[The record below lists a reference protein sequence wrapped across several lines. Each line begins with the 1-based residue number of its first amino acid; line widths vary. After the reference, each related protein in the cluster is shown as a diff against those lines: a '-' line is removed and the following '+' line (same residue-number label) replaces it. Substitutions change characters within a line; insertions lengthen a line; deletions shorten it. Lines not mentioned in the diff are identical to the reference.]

1 MSRFYLKK
9 PKSHIY
15 FSSKIIDSIFKL
27 CSVPKK
33 LFNTITSSVDKLDK
47 HDCVNIF
54 LSEGAG
60 VDAIVS
66 EIELK
71 GQTVN
76 RDAFGH
82 IKLDE
87 INPGAWFAK
96 QFSKKIGAEKT
107 LVQKS
112 GYFARSAKP
121 CKRDLDLIFQ
131 SAEMAVDS
139 AINGESGVIGLDEYS
154 DGELKCISFDKIK
167 GGGVI
172 DDSTL
177 QNVMREIRVALLE
190 SDVSLSVAKDFI
202 ENVKS
207 KAIGQEVIKSISP
220 DQMIIKIVNDQLTA
234 LLGSE
239 NDSLKLNAKTP
250 VLFLMVGLQG
260 SGKTTTSAKL
270 ARWIT
275 KNNNKKIMMAS
286 LDIYRPAAQEQ
297 LIKLGADNDIATL
310 ESQENKSPL
319 QIAQIA
325 IESAKKSNFDI
336 LILDSAGRNHIDT
349 KMMNEVKEISEKFNF
364 SEILLVSDSMTG
376 QDAVNTAKNF
386 SEQVNLTGIIL
397 TRIDGDSRGGAAL
410 SMRHVTQKPI
420 KFMGTGEKIDDIEIF
435 HPDRIANRILGMGD
449 VVTLVEK
456 ASEEIDEQEAKQ
468 MQQKFLKGRF
478 TLLDYSKQLD
488 QLTKMGGIQSVLK
501 YLPGLSGLKEKMEEK
516 MENNDVFKK
525 QKAIINS
532 MTPRERIHPELVKAS
547 RKIRISKGSGTN
559 VQDINKLLKQFKKMS
574 QMMKKMGKNKNMDSI
589 MNSGQ
594 FGDIQNLI
602 NKNKPIQ

>member
-1 MSRFYLKK
+1 MFENLTN
-9 PKSHIY
+9 
-15 FSSKIIDSIFKL
+15 KIS
-27 CSVPKK
+27 
-33 LFNTITSSVDKLDK
+33 
-47 HDCVNIF
+47 NI
-54 LSEGAG
+54 
-60 VDAIVS
+60 
-66 EIELK
+66 
-71 GQTVN
+71 
-76 RDAFGH
+76 
-82 IKLDE
+82 
-87 INPGAWFAK
+87 
-96 QFSKKIGAEKT
+96 
-107 LVQKS
+107 
-112 GYFARSAKP
+112 
-121 CKRDLDLIFQ
+121 
-131 SAEMAVDS
+131 
-139 AINGESGVIGLDEYS
+139 
-154 DGELKCISFDKIK
+154 FDKIK
-167 GGGVI
+167 GSGVI
-172 DDSTL
+172 DDATL

-207 KAIGQEVIKSISP
+207 KAIGKEVIKSISP
-220 DQMIIKIVNDQLTA
+220 DQMIVKIVNDELTE

-275 KNNNKKIMMAS
+275 KNNNKTIMMAS

-297 LIKLGADNDIATL
+297 LIKLGADNGITTL
-310 ESQENKSPL
+310 ELQENKSPL

-325 IESAKKSNFDI
+325 IDFAKKSNFDV
-336 LILDSAGRNHIDT
+336 LILDSAGRNHIDVE
-349 KMMNEVKEISEKFNF
+349 MMNEVKEISEKFNF

-386 SEQVNLTGIIL
+386 SEQVDLTGIIL

-410 SMRHVTQKPI
+410 SMRHVTKKPI
-420 KFMGTGEKIDDIEIF
+420 KFMGTGEKIDDIEMF
-435 HPDRIANRILGMGD
+435 HPDRISNRILGMGD

-516 MENNDVFKK
+516 MENNDIFKK

-574 QMMKKMGKNKNMDSI
+574 QMMKKMGKNKNIDNM
-589 MNSGQ
+589 MNSNQ
-594 FGDIQNLI
+594 FGDIQSLM
-602 NKNKPIQ
+602 NKNKPLQ

>member
-1 MSRFYLKK
+1 MFLKM
-9 PKSHIY
+9 
-15 FSSKIIDSIFKL
+15 
-27 CSVPKK
+27 KK
-33 LFNTITSSVDKLDK
+33 N
-47 HDCVNIF
+47 
-54 LSEGAG
+54 
-60 VDAIVS
+60 
-66 EIELK
+66 
-71 GQTVN
+71 
-76 RDAFGH
+76 
-82 IKLDE
+82 
-87 INPGAWFAK
+87 
-96 QFSKKIGAEKT
+96 
-107 LVQKS
+107 
-112 GYFARSAKP
+112 
-121 CKRDLDLIFQ
+121 
-131 SAEMAVDS
+131 
-139 AINGESGVIGLDEYS
+139 
-154 DGELKCISFDKIK
+154 
-167 GGGVI
+167 
-172 DDSTL
+172 
-177 QNVMREIRVALLE
+177 
-190 SDVSLSVAKDFI
+190 
-202 ENVKS
+202 
-207 KAIGQEVIKSISP
+207 
-220 DQMIIKIVNDQLTA
+220 
-234 LLGSE
+234 
-239 NDSLKLNAKTP
+239 
-250 VLFLMVGLQG
+250 
-260 SGKTTTSAKL
+260 
-270 ARWIT
+270 
-275 KNNNKKIMMAS
+275 
-286 LDIYRPAAQEQ
+286 
-297 LIKLGADNDIATL
+297 
-310 ESQENKSPL
+310 
-319 QIAQIA
+319 
-325 IESAKKSNFDI
+325 SNFDI

-410 SMRHVTQKPI
+410 SMRQVTQKPI

-594 FGDIQNLI
+594 FGDIQSLI

>member
-1 MSRFYLKK
+1 MFENLT
-9 PKSHIY
+9 
-15 FSSKIIDSIFKL
+15 SKIS
-27 CSVPKK
+27 
-33 LFNTITSSVDKLDK
+33 
-47 HDCVNIF
+47 NI
-54 LSEGAG
+54 
-60 VDAIVS
+60 
-66 EIELK
+66 
-71 GQTVN
+71 
-76 RDAFGH
+76 
-82 IKLDE
+82 
-87 INPGAWFAK
+87 
-96 QFSKKIGAEKT
+96 
-107 LVQKS
+107 
-112 GYFARSAKP
+112 
-121 CKRDLDLIFQ
+121 
-131 SAEMAVDS
+131 
-139 AINGESGVIGLDEYS
+139 
-154 DGELKCISFDKIK
+154 FDKIK
-167 GGGVI
+167 GSGVI
-172 DDSTL
+172 DDAAL

-207 KAIGQEVIKSISP
+207 KAIGKEVIKSISP
-220 DQMIIKIVNDQLTA
+220 DQMIIKLVNDELTK

-275 KNNNKKIMMAS
+275 KNNNKTIMMAS

-297 LIKLGADNDIATL
+297 LIKLGADNGITTL
-310 ESQENKSPL
+310 ELQENKSPL

-325 IESAKKSNFDI
+325 VDFAKKSNIDV
-336 LILDSAGRNHIDT
+336 LILDSAGRNHIDVE
-349 KMMNEVKEISEKFNF
+349 MMNEVKEISKKFNF

-376 QDAVNTAKNF
+376 QDAVNTAYNF

-410 SMRHVTQKPI
+410 SMRHVTKKPI
-420 KFMGTGEKIDDIEIF
+420 KFMGTGEKIDDIEMF
-435 HPDRIANRILGMGD
+435 HPDRISNRILGMGD

-456 ASEEIDEQEAKQ
+456 ASEEINEQEAKQ

-488 QLTKMGGIQSVLK
+488 QLTKMGGIHSVLK

-574 QMMKKMGKNKNMDSI
+574 QMMKKMGKNKNIDNMI
-589 MNSGQ
+589 NNSQ
-594 FGDIQNLI
+594 FGEIQSLM
-602 NKNKPIQ
+602 NKNKPLQ

>member
-1 MSRFYLKK
+1 MFENL
-9 PKSHIY
+9 
-15 FSSKIIDSIFKL
+15 
-27 CSVPKK
+27 
-33 LFNTITSSVDKLDK
+33 T
-47 HDCVNIF
+47 
-54 LSEGAG
+54 
-60 VDAIVS
+60 
-66 EIELK
+66 
-71 GQTVN
+71 
-76 RDAFGH
+76 
-82 IKLDE
+82 
-87 INPGAWFAK
+87 
-96 QFSKKIGAEKT
+96 KKI
-107 LVQKS
+107 S
-112 GYFARSAKP
+112 N
-121 CKRDLDLIFQ
+121 I
-131 SAEMAVDS
+131 
-139 AINGESGVIGLDEYS
+139 
-154 DGELKCISFDKIK
+154 FDKIK
-167 GGGVI
+167 GSGVI
-172 DDSTL
+172 DDSSL
-177 QNVMREIRVALLE
+177 QNVMREIRIALLE

-220 DQMIIKIVNDQLTA
+220 DQMIIKIVNDQLTE

-325 IESAKKSNFDI
+325 FDYAKKSNFDI

-386 SEQVNLTGIIL
+386 SEQINLTGIIL

-594 FGDIQNLI
+594 FGDIQSLI

>member
-1 MSRFYLKK
+1 MFENLTN
-9 PKSHIY
+9 
-15 FSSKIIDSIFKL
+15 KIS
-27 CSVPKK
+27 
-33 LFNTITSSVDKLDK
+33 
-47 HDCVNIF
+47 NI
-54 LSEGAG
+54 
-60 VDAIVS
+60 
-66 EIELK
+66 
-71 GQTVN
+71 
-76 RDAFGH
+76 
-82 IKLDE
+82 
-87 INPGAWFAK
+87 
-96 QFSKKIGAEKT
+96 
-107 LVQKS
+107 
-112 GYFARSAKP
+112 
-121 CKRDLDLIFQ
+121 
-131 SAEMAVDS
+131 
-139 AINGESGVIGLDEYS
+139 
-154 DGELKCISFDKIK
+154 FDKIK
-167 GGGVI
+167 GSGVI
-172 DDSTL
+172 DDSSL
-177 QNVMREIRVALLE
+177 QNVMREIRIALLE

-220 DQMIIKIVNDQLTA
+220 DQMIIKIVNDQLTE

-310 ESQENKSPL
+310 ELQEIKSPL

-325 IESAKKSNFDI
+325 VEYAKKSNFDI

-594 FGDIQNLI
+594 FGDIQSLI

>member
-1 MSRFYLKK
+1 MFENL
-9 PKSHIY
+9 
-15 FSSKIIDSIFKL
+15 
-27 CSVPKK
+27 
-33 LFNTITSSVDKLDK
+33 T
-47 HDCVNIF
+47 
-54 LSEGAG
+54 
-60 VDAIVS
+60 
-66 EIELK
+66 
-71 GQTVN
+71 
-76 RDAFGH
+76 
-82 IKLDE
+82 
-87 INPGAWFAK
+87 
-96 QFSKKIGAEKT
+96 KKI
-107 LVQKS
+107 S
-112 GYFARSAKP
+112 N
-121 CKRDLDLIFQ
+121 I
-131 SAEMAVDS
+131 
-139 AINGESGVIGLDEYS
+139 
-154 DGELKCISFDKIK
+154 FDKIK
-167 GGGVI
+167 GSGVI
-172 DDSTL
+172 DDSSL
-177 QNVMREIRVALLE
+177 QNVIREIRIALLE

-220 DQMIIKIVNDQLTA
+220 DQMIVKIVNDQLTE

-275 KNNNKKIMMAS
+275 KNNNKNIMMAS

-297 LIKLGADNDIATL
+297 LIKLGADNGITTL

-325 IESAKKSNFDI
+325 FDHAKKSNCDI

-420 KFMGTGEKIDDIEIF
+420 KFMGTGEKIDDIELF

-468 MQQKFLKGRF
+468 MQQKFLKGKF

-488 QLTKMGGIQSVLK
+488 QLTNMGGIQSVLK

-574 QMMKKMGKNKNMDSI
+574 QMMKKMGKNKNIDSM

-594 FGDIQNLI
+594 FGDIQSLM

>member
-1 MSRFYLKK
+1 MFENL
-9 PKSHIY
+9 
-15 FSSKIIDSIFKL
+15 
-27 CSVPKK
+27 
-33 LFNTITSSVDKLDK
+33 T
-47 HDCVNIF
+47 
-54 LSEGAG
+54 
-60 VDAIVS
+60 
-66 EIELK
+66 
-71 GQTVN
+71 
-76 RDAFGH
+76 
-82 IKLDE
+82 
-87 INPGAWFAK
+87 
-96 QFSKKIGAEKT
+96 KKI
-107 LVQKS
+107 S
-112 GYFARSAKP
+112 N
-121 CKRDLDLIFQ
+121 I
-131 SAEMAVDS
+131 
-139 AINGESGVIGLDEYS
+139 
-154 DGELKCISFDKIK
+154 FDKIK
-167 GGGVI
+167 GSGVI
-172 DDSTL
+172 DDSSL
-177 QNVMREIRVALLE
+177 QNVMREIRIALLE

-220 DQMIIKIVNDQLTA
+220 DQMIIKIVNDQLTE

-310 ESQENKSPL
+310 ELQENRSPL

-325 IESAKKSNFDI
+325 FEAAKKSNFDI

-547 RKIRISKGSGTN
+547 RKIRISKWSGTN

-574 QMMKKMGKNKNMDSI
+574 QMMKKMGKNKNMDNI

-594 FGDIQNLI
+594 FGDIQSLI

>member
-1 MSRFYLKK
+1 MFENL
-9 PKSHIY
+9 
-15 FSSKIIDSIFKL
+15 
-27 CSVPKK
+27 
-33 LFNTITSSVDKLDK
+33 T
-47 HDCVNIF
+47 
-54 LSEGAG
+54 
-60 VDAIVS
+60 
-66 EIELK
+66 
-71 GQTVN
+71 
-76 RDAFGH
+76 
-82 IKLDE
+82 
-87 INPGAWFAK
+87 
-96 QFSKKIGAEKT
+96 KKI
-107 LVQKS
+107 S
-112 GYFARSAKP
+112 N
-121 CKRDLDLIFQ
+121 I
-131 SAEMAVDS
+131 
-139 AINGESGVIGLDEYS
+139 
-154 DGELKCISFDKIK
+154 FDKIK
-167 GGGVI
+167 GSGVI

-220 DQMIIKIVNDQLTA
+220 DQMIIKIVNDQLTE

-310 ESQENKSPL
+310 ELQENKSPL

-325 IESAKKSNFDI
+325 VESAKKSNFDI

-349 KMMNEVKEISEKFNF
+349 KMMNEVKEISKKFNF

-456 ASEEIDEQEAKQ
+456 
-468 MQQKFLKGRF
+468 
-478 TLLDYSKQLD
+478 
-488 QLTKMGGIQSVLK
+488 
-501 YLPGLSGLKEKMEEK
+501 LP
-516 MENNDVFKK
+516 KK
-525 QKAIINS
+525 
-532 MTPRERIHPELVKAS
+532 
-547 RKIRISKGSGTN
+547 
-559 VQDINKLLKQFKKMS
+559 
-574 QMMKKMGKNKNMDSI
+574 
-589 MNSGQ
+589 
-594 FGDIQNLI
+594 
-602 NKNKPIQ
+602 

>member
-1 MSRFYLKK
+1 MFENLTN
-9 PKSHIY
+9 
-15 FSSKIIDSIFKL
+15 KIS
-27 CSVPKK
+27 
-33 LFNTITSSVDKLDK
+33 
-47 HDCVNIF
+47 NI
-54 LSEGAG
+54 
-60 VDAIVS
+60 
-66 EIELK
+66 
-71 GQTVN
+71 
-76 RDAFGH
+76 
-82 IKLDE
+82 
-87 INPGAWFAK
+87 
-96 QFSKKIGAEKT
+96 
-107 LVQKS
+107 
-112 GYFARSAKP
+112 
-121 CKRDLDLIFQ
+121 
-131 SAEMAVDS
+131 
-139 AINGESGVIGLDEYS
+139 
-154 DGELKCISFDKIK
+154 FDKIK
-167 GGGVI
+167 GSGVI
-172 DDSTL
+172 DDSSL
-177 QNVMREIRVALLE
+177 QNVMREIRIALLE

-220 DQMIIKIVNDQLTA
+220 DQMIIKIVNDQLTE

-297 LIKLGADNDIATL
+297 LIKLGADNGITTL

-319 QIAQIA
+319 EIAQIA
-325 IESAKKSNFDI
+325 FDYAKKSNFDI

-594 FGDIQNLI
+594 FGDIQSLI